1 MNEPIPFT
9 PITIGIAVVLFLLG
23 AAMTW
28 IWSRLHA
35 RELSSRV
42 RELEALESGNQ
53 SVEAEVRRQ
62 SLELKAERDVLRE
75 KLEMEQQRRASAESS
90 AQKARENI
98 DEQRKLLDEARTKF
112 SDAFQ
117 GLASDALGK
126 SSQQFLEL
134 ANSKFESLRGE
145 AEGDLEQRKVA
156 IEGLV
161 RPLGDTLG
169 QLNER
174 LQQVESSRQE
184 AYGELRS
191 QVKQLADTSK
201 ELRVEASSLSNS
213 LKQPQVKGRW
223 GELTLRRAVELAGM
237 SPHCD
242 FVEQVSVDTEG
253 GRLRPDMIVHLPGG
267 GRVVIDAKVPLNG
280 FLAATAAEND
290 EEHAAAMLEHAR
302 LVRGHIQSLSA
313 REYWKQFEPT
323 PEFVVLFVP
332 GESFFS
338 AALESVPTLIE
349 EAIDKRVV
357 LASPTT
363 LIALLRAISY
373 GWRQEMLAENAERIS
388 SLGKELYERL
398 VVFSDHL
405 GDVGHSLEKANEG
418 YTKAVRSFNTRLLP
432 GANKFRDLGVA
443 STKEIEAL
451 DSVESLPEPLTG
463 ASSAESE
470 PEIAAESTDTPAAR
484 AASASASENS

>member
-1 MNEPIPFT
+1 MDAGIPIT
-9 PITIGIAVVLFLLG
+9 PITIGIALVIFFLGVGL
-23 AAMTW
+23 AW
-28 IWSRLHA
+28 FWSRLRA
-35 RELSSRV
+35 RELSAIV
-42 RELEALESGNQ
+42 RELEATAGGSQ
-53 SVEAEVRRQ
+53 SVESELRRQ

-90 AQKARENI
+90 AEKARENI
-98 DEQRKLLDEARTKF
+98 DEQRKLLDEARAKF
-112 SDAFQ
+112 ADAFQ

-126 SSQQFLEL
+126 SSLQFLEL

-174 LQQVESSRQE
+174 LSQVESSRQE

-237 SPHCD
+237 SSHCD
-242 FVEQVSVDTEG
+242 FEEQVSVNTDT

-290 EEHAAAMLEHAR
+290 DEHAAAMLDHAR
-302 LVRGHIQSLSA
+302 LVRAHIKALSTQ
-313 REYWKQFEPT
+313 EYWKQFEPT

-373 GWRQEMLAENAERIS
+373 GWRQEALAENAERIS
-388 SLGKELYERL
+388 ELGKKLYERL
-398 VVFSDHL
+398 VIFAEHL
-405 GDVGHSLEKANEG
+405 GGVGTGLERANKA
-418 YTKAVRSFNTRLLP
+418 YTNAVGSFNRNLLP

-451 DSVESLPEPLTG
+451 EPVESLPEPLSG
-463 ASSAESE
+463 VPSES
-470 PEIAAESTDTPAAR
+470 EIAASDEPAAR
-484 AASASASENS
+484 AASASASETA